1 MTLITL
7 QTKLLL
13 WGRSYTIDLDDV
25 GDGGDDYEDDDED
38 GLCGT
43 LTLLARPTQ
52 TLLLTLSSSCDQPIL
67 DQFEVTADQY
77 KHDEV
82 QNADDEENDEY
93 SPLLSNWRN
102 QSKKNDKDDEAASFL
117 SNWLKLHRR

>member
-13 WGRSYTIDLDDV
+13 WGRPYTIDLDDV
-25 GDGGDDYEDDDED
+25 GGDDYEDDDED

-67 DQFEVTADQY
+67 DQFEVTADQ
-77 KHDEV
+77 
-82 QNADDEENDEY
+82 
-93 SPLLSNWRN
+93 
-102 QSKKNDKDDEAASFL
+102 
-117 SNWLKLHRR
+117 

>member
-13 WGRSYTIDLDDV
+13 LGRSHTIDLD
-25 GDGGDDYEDDDED
+25 GDGADDYEDDDED

-43 LTLLARPTQ
+43 PTLLARPTQ

-77 KHDEV
+77 NHDEDD
-82 QNADDEENDEY
+82 NADDEDDDEY

-117 SNWLKLHRR
+117 SN